1 MSFPLLVRQVIWL
14 KYSIALNVSDLFA
27 EYAFK
32 AVNQGGLTSIALK
45 GKDTAVAVTQKK
57 VPVSGAI
64 RL

>member
-1 MSFPLLVRQVIWL
+1 M
-14 KYSIALNVSDLFA
+14 FA

-57 VPVSGAI
+57 VPVSAISNAQGAGCA
-64 RL
+64 RTCLRFLSVPKQAVCYN